1 MKTPFLLS
9 LVLLILL
16 VLNGCEQESAT
27 KRDIVLEV
35 AASNESLFD
44 SPRTRAKELYGRYCS
59 VCHGINGQGDGFN
72 AFNLEP
78 KPRNFTD
85 STFVARLDTTLIREV
100 IAGGGG
106 VAGLSGLMPK
116 WGNTLSE
123 KDIGELTN
131 FIIYL
136 AERESK

>member
-1 MKTPFLLS
+1 MKAPLLTS
-9 LVLLILL
+9 LLLLIL
-16 VLNGCEQESAT
+16 VVHNGCEQNSTT

-59 VCHGINGQGDGFN
+59 VCHGVSGQGDGFN

-100 IAGGGG
+100 IAGGGS
-106 VAGLSGLMPK
+106 VVGLSRLMPK
-116 WGNTLSE
+116 WGMTLTERDIYELSE
-123 KDIGELTN
+123 Y
-131 FIIYL
+131 IIYL
-136 AERESK
+136 SKQE